1 MSDLNDRMEF
11 DHVIE
16 VHADGSITDRSGI
29 YAPECYDDGHACIDF
44 AGAKGWTALDGYSGQ
59 DRYSGPIMHA
69 SEYIG
74 GRMANDIIG
83 EPGVYVAV
91 VISDLDDDENPS
103 GWAVLKYEEIT
114 KS

>member
-1 MSDLNDRMEF
+1 MAVQDLNDRMSF

-16 VHADGSITDRSGI
+16 VRADGSITDRADI
-29 YAPECYDDGHACIDF
+29 YAPECCDDGRAGIDY

-74 GRMANDIIG
+74 GRMAADIAS
-83 EPGVYVAV
+83 EPGIYVAV
-91 VISDLDDDENPS
+91 VISDLDDDEHPS
-103 GWAVLKYEEIT
+103 GWAVLRYD
-114 KS
+114 S